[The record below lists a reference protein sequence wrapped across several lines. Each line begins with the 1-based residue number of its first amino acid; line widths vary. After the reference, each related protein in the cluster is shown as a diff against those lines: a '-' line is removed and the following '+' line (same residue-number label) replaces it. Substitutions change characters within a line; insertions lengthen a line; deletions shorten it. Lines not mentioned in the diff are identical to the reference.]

1 MQRLSWRE
9 HRSGIKFRLTTLL
22 SSPSV
27 ARLSVLADSSVGD
40 QHMPLSDGARK
51 LLKHFQ
57 DKHLQP
63 MKYEYVQ
70 VMRDLF
76 GDAESCERAQAELA
90 ELARVDLLES
100 GMPRLSHK
108 SWQVTVA
115 APTHAGSRYL
125 EDNPI
130 E

>member
-1 MQRLSWRE
+1 
-9 HRSGIKFRLTTLL
+9 
-22 SSPSV
+22 
-27 ARLSVLADSSVGD
+27 
-40 QHMPLSDGARK
+40 MPLSDDARK

-63 MKYEYVQ
+63 MEYEYPQ

-76 GDAESCERAQAELA
+76 GNVESCEKAQV
-90 ELARVDLLES
+90 ELARFGLLEL

-108 SWQVTVA
+108 FWQVTA
-115 APTHAGSRYL
+115 AALTPAGSRYL